1 MLRPTAFGGYG
12 STDCFGRWLL
22 LNSSA
27 TGCMVGGL
35 SDLTED
41 IAEVIPDVDSRT
53 SGQYGDGIGSENEE
67 RQIELLL
74 DELREQD
81 SRYQEVRRE
90 VPYPE
95 SAERCDLMLP
105 DGTPV
110 EAKLIRYWRANGDPE
125 PNMYKHVFSPFH
137 KNTLLTDAHSLTDSE
152 IGDRGGLLGLFY
164 KRADDDPENV
174 EALPKRYTAEDI
186 ADKIAK
192 DIIHW
197 YDTDVDIC
205 RIAHFAGLQHTIHEQ
220 GAVISWSVE

>member
-1 MLRPTAFGGYG
+1 
-12 STDCFGRWLL
+12 
-22 LNSSA
+22 
-27 TGCMVGGL
+27 MVERL

-81 SRYQEVRRE
+81 SRYQEVERE

-125 PNMYKHVFSPFH
+125 PNMHKHVFSPFH
-137 KNTLLTDAHSLTDSE
+137 KNTLLTDAHSLTNSE

-164 KRADDDPENV
+164 KRADHDPENV

>member
-1 MLRPTAFGGYG
+1 
-12 STDCFGRWLL
+12 
-22 LNSSA
+22 
-27 TGCMVGGL
+27 MVERL

-81 SRYQEVRRE
+81 SRYQEVERE
-90 VPYPE
+90 VPYPG
-95 SAERCDLMLP
+95 SAEWCDLMLP

>member
-1 MLRPTAFGGYG
+1 
-12 STDCFGRWLL
+12 
-22 LNSSA
+22 
-27 TGCMVGGL
+27 MVERL

-53 SGQYGDGIGSENEE
+53 GGQYGDGIGSENEE

-125 PNMYKHVFSPFH
+125 PNMHKHVFSPFH

-164 KRADDDPENV
+164 KRADNEPETV
-174 EALPKRYTAEDI
+174 DALPSRYTAEDI

-192 DIIHW
+192 DVSYW
-197 YDTDVDIC
+197 YDVEASVCEIS
-205 RIAHFAGLQHTIHEQ
+205 HFTGLQHTIHKQ
-220 GAVISWSVE
+220 GAIISWIVE

>member
-1 MLRPTAFGGYG
+1 
-12 STDCFGRWLL
+12 
-22 LNSSA
+22 
-27 TGCMVGGL
+27 MVERL

-53 SGQYGDGIGSENEE
+53 NGQYGDGIGSENEE

-125 PNMYKHVFSPFH
+125 PNMHKHVFSPFH

-164 KRADDDPENV
+164 KRADNEPETV
-174 EALPKRYTAEDI
+174 DALPSRYTAEDI

-192 DIIHW
+192 DVTYW
-197 YDTDVDIC
+197 YDVEASVCEIS
-205 RIAHFAGLQHTIHEQ
+205 HFSGLQHRIHKQ
-220 GAVISWSVE
+220 GAIISWIVE

>member
-1 MLRPTAFGGYG
+1 MVQPTVPVAGFY
-12 STDCFGRWLL
+12 STV
-22 LNSSA
+22 A
-27 TGCMVGGL
+27 QTGCMVERL

-95 SAERCDLMLP
+95 SAERCDLILP

-110 EAKLIRYWRANGDPE
+110 EAKLVRYWRANGDPE
-125 PNMYKHVFSPFH
+125 PNMHKHVFSPFH

-164 KRADDDPENV
+164 IRHAFCVTTLSTVSRTLAGESTIRALTSLNM
-174 EALPKRYTAEDI
+174 L
-186 ADKIAK
+186 
-192 DIIHW
+192 
-197 YDTDVDIC
+197 
-205 RIAHFAGLQHTIHEQ
+205 G
-220 GAVISWSVE
+220 

>member
-1 MLRPTAFGGYG
+1 
-12 STDCFGRWLL
+12 
-22 LNSSA
+22 
-27 TGCMVGGL
+27 MVDGL

-53 SGQYGDGIGSENEE
+53 GGQYGDGIGSENEE

-137 KNTLLTDAHSLTDSE
+137 KNTLLTDAHSLTDSD
-152 IGDRGGLLGLFY
+152 IGDRGGLLGIFY

-192 DIIHW
+192 DITHW

-205 RIAHFAGLQHTIHEQ
+205 RIAHFTGLQHTIHEQ

>member
-1 MLRPTAFGGYG
+1 
-12 STDCFGRWLL
+12 
-22 LNSSA
+22 
-27 TGCMVGGL
+27 MVERL

-125 PNMYKHVFSPFH
+125 PNMHKHVFSPFH

-192 DIIHW
+192 DIINW